1 MLYVGGENVKK
12 FPFVKQ
18 DGIKD
23 CGVSS
28 MAMIINYYHGNIS
41 IEKLRDMTKTTKL
54 GTNAFNMVET
64 FKQIGF
70 EANGIKCNLND
81 INKDNI
87 ILPCIANVT
96 INKSYKHYIVIYE
109 INFKKKYLIIAD
121 PASKIKKISFLEF
134 EEIWNNI
141 LLVCYPIRP
150 IPIEKNIDF
159 YSLFIKLFKLN
170 KSMFI
175 HILILSIFITI
186 FSICSSFFFQ
196 IMIDNYIKPKN
207 FIFILF
213 LLFIIINLIKL
224 ISDFFRNKILIY
236 INQKIDICLTLD
248 SFKKIISL
256 PYAYYRNRT
265 TGEIVSRINDLG
277 IIRNMI
283 GKVALSLFVDLP
295 LTLISLIFLLK
306 INSTLFLIAI
316 IILLLYILIIIVF
329 KPFMN
334 KDVNNLRNAHA
345 TNSSYMVECI
355 SGFETIKGLSIEDNI
370 YYNYENK
377 YVKELDYLMKYD
389 NRSNI
394 QYLLKELIN
403 NIGSLIIIY
412 IGILLVY
419 DNKIT
424 LSTLITFNSLLA
436 YFLNPIR
443 NIIDMDIDIINS
455 KNALKRVLEMLNI
468 EKENGL
474 INNKIKNIEFK
485 NMTYSYDNNKDILSN
500 INLKISNNEKIMI
513 IGNSGSGKS
522 TLLKLLLK
530 YYKVGRDMIYLND
543 VDINDYDLKCIKENI
558 CYISQNEI
566 LFTDTLYNNIILNRN
581 IDNSQ
586 FLEITKLCEVSE
598 IIKNNSLGYNLLI
611 EENGFNLS
619 GGEKQRVILS
629 RSLLKPFNILIIDEG
644 LNEMDINLERRILK
658 RIFNK
663 YKDKIIIIISH
674 RLENMDL
681 FDRVLEFSNSRLI
694 KDYKYE

>member
-1 MLYVGGENVKK
+1 MKK

-175 HILILSIFITI
+175 HILILSVFITI
-186 FSICSSFFFQ
+186 FSIGSSFFFQ
-196 IMIDNYIKPKN
+196 IMIDNYIKPIN

-306 INSTLFLIAI
+306 INSTLFLIAV

-394 QYLLKELIN
+394 QYLLKALIN

-424 LSTLITFNSLLA
+424 LSSLITFNSLLA

-581 IDNSQ
+581 IDNNQ